1 MDLGIGG
8 RAAIVT
14 GSSRGIGRAIAER
27 LCREGADVTICG
39 RRADALDAAGASL
52 ERFGAGR
59 VQALQADLTD
69 QAAITRVV
77 ETAANAWGRLDILVN
92 NAGAARGV
100 PFEELTRERILENL
114 ELKLFG
120 YLEMTRQVVPHLR
133 RNGWGRIVNVA
144 GMAGVQPGVLIM
156 PIGLNNAGVLNVMK
170 ALADREAPHNILVTT
185 VCPGGV
191 LTERQTV
198 LLEDAARTK
207 GITLSQAEAEATAQV
222 PLKRMGRPEEVA
234 DIVAFLASERASY
247 ITGSVVLADG
257 GLHRSML

>member
-1 MDLGIGG
+1 MDLGIAG

-27 LCREGADVTICG
+27 LCREGADVTLCG
-39 RRADALDAAGASL
+39 RRADALDTTRAAL
-52 ERFGAGR
+52 EALEAGR
-59 VQALQADLTD
+59 VQTVAADLTEH
-69 QAAITRVV
+69 AAITRVV
-77 ETAANAWGRLDILVN
+77 EAAASRWGRLDILVN

-100 PFEELTRERILENL
+100 PLEELTRERVLENL
-114 ELKLFG
+114 ALKLFG
-120 YLEMTRQVVPHLR
+120 YIEMARQIVPHLR
-133 RNGWGRIVNVA
+133 HNGWGRIVNVA
-144 GMAGVQPGVLIM
+144 GMAGPQPGAAIM

-170 ALADREAPHNILVTT
+170 ALADREAGHNILVTT
-185 VCPGGV
+185 VCPGGI

-198 LLEDAARTK
+198 LLEDAARSK
-207 GITLSQAEAEATAQV
+207 SITVAQAEAEATAQV

-247 ITGSVVLADG
+247 ITGSVVLVDG

>member
-1 MDLGIGG
+1 MDLGIAG

-27 LCREGADVTICG
+27 LCREGADISLCA
-39 RRADALDAAGASL
+39 RRSDALDSARSAL
-52 ERFGAGR
+52 EGLGAGR
-59 VQALQADLTD
+59 VHTIQADLTD
-69 QAAITRVV
+69 PGAITQVV
-77 ETAANAWGRLDILVN
+77 ESAASRWGRLDILVN

-100 PFEELTRERILENL
+100 PLEELTRERVLENL
-114 ELKLFG
+114 QLKLFG
-120 YLEMTRQVVPHLR
+120 YIEAARQVVPHLR

-144 GMAGVQPGVLIM
+144 GLAGVQPGASIM
-156 PIGLNNAGVLNVMK
+156 PIGLNNAGILNVMK
-170 ALADREAPHNILVTT
+170 ALADAEARNNILVTT

-198 LLEDAARTK
+198 LLQDAARTK
-207 GITLSQAEAEATAQV
+207 AITLAEAEAEATAQV

-247 ITGSVVLADG
+247 ITGSVVLVDG